1 MASKCTASLLSNLDK
16 ALASI
21 AMMIIASRWH
31 SACSDLWSKRL
42 SLKKSAV

>member
-1 MASKCTASLLSNLDK
+1 MVSKCTASLLSDLNK

-31 SACSDLWSKRL
+31 SACSDPWSKRQ